1 MPKWVGPFWFDI
13 VFGLTDLSDFVNT
26 GHPILTIALT
36 LILVNMNHAL
46 LTRDDP
52 VMKLA
57 KMGWRILVCCSN

>member
-1 MPKWVGPFWFDI
+1 MLRILLKLDV
-13 VFGLTDLSDFVNT
+13 VFGLPDLSDLANM

-46 LTRDDP
+46 LTRDNP

-57 KMGWRILVCCSN
+57 KMGWPILV